1 MVYIVRDS
9 SRSPSP
15 ELCAD
20 SVDSESNLNNS
31 AVAEVASVQGG
42 KEGSGD
48 TNSNST
54 AIERIVVLINRAN
67 VLLEKVLA
75 KNINNSSTSAGTQTP
90 ATAATT
96 TQVSGNSGQSFTTT
110 TTTTTATNNNYNHY
124 PKGSATSKKGATGGQ
139 AGSTSSS
146 ARFAAA
152 SAYASTAAKVLA
164 RSNLVPGRS
173 QYKGYNYSSD
183 SSSSS
188 SSSNDNDDGLVFWKL
203 KSTPSTSAGYGY
215 VDDSSTLKRYLS
227 HEKGVHQLV
236 PLKPAA
242 PIKATTTAAAT
253 MAEGVALNLSRSGG
267 GARASSAANTAEEA
281 NMIKVSKT
289 TTESKAVPTGSTH
302 KVNYILGKSSS
313 SSSSGPQKPPMP
325 PGPPPPSP
333 SLDALTDQMKKRMVR
348 GEEEKERPDFKL

>member
-1 MVYIVRDS
+1 MAYIVRDS

-20 SVDSESNLNNS
+20 SVDSESNLYNS

-188 SSSNDNDDGLVFWKL
+188 SSSNDNDDGLVFSKL

-215 VDDSSTLKRYLS
+215 VDDSSTLKRYFS

-242 PIKATTTAAAT
+242 PIKATTTAAAN

-267 GARASSAANTAEEA
+267 VACASSAANTAEEA
-281 NMIKVSKT
+281 NMIKVSKA
-289 TTESKAVPTGSTH
+289 TTESKTVPTGSTH
-302 KVNYILGKSSS
+302 TVDYILDKSSS

-325 PGPPPPSP
+325 PGPPPSP
-333 SLDALTDQMKKRMVR
+333 SLDALTDQMKKRMV
-348 GEEEKERPDFKL
+348 